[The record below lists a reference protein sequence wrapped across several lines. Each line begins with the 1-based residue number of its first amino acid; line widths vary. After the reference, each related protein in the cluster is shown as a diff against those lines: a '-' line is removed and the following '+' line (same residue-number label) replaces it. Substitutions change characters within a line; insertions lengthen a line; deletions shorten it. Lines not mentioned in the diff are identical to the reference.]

1 MARKVLVVDDSATD
15 RANLE
20 GILNKAGYI
29 VSTANSGVAAIE
41 KVKADKPDVI
51 LLDIIMP
58 EMDGYRTCRTLK
70 KDEAS
75 KNIPIIFVTSKKEK
89 ADKMWAMRQGGDGY
103 IVKPAEEEAVLKEL
117 AAF

>member
-1 MARKVLVVDDSATD
+1 MARKILVVDDSATD

-20 GILNKAGYI
+20 GILNKSGYT
-29 VSTANSGVAAIE
+29 VSTANSGLAAIE
-41 KVKADKPDVI
+41 KIKLDAPDVI
-51 LLDIIMP
+51 FLDIIMP

-70 KDEAS
+70 KDES
-75 KNIPIIFVTSKKEK
+75 TKNIPVIFVTSKKEK

-117 AAF
+117 APF